1 MGVDTKGV
9 LVFKSKEDKD
19 PFVLGRVIKDVLQK
33 SSYCLQKSPGPN
45 FPTSATVQAELRPH
59 SQSIS
64 FGFMQEDGRSRV
76 LKVFFD
82 VDYDHRDKGDH
93 AVTLFLGHFGH
104 SVEIMTEV
112 VKALEAQVP
121 HSKAFIQPDDSRDP
135 YIPLVDYLKE
145 MGTLAPAKTAN
156 PASKNL
162 AM

>member
-19 PFVLGRVIKDVLQK
+19 PFVLGGIIKDVLQK
-33 SSYCLQKSPGPN
+33 SPYCLQKSPGPN

-64 FGFMQEDGRSRV
+64 FGFMQEDGRSRA

-135 YIPLVDYLKE
+135 YTPLVDYLKDLS
-145 MGTLAPAKTAN
+145 GSAHAKA
-156 PASKNL
+156 ASKNL

>member
-9 LVFKSKEDKD
+9 LVFKSKEEKD
-19 PFVLGRVIKDVLQK
+19 PFVLGRIIKDVLQK
-33 SSYCLQKSPGPN
+33 SPHCLQKSPGPN
-45 FPTSATVQAELRPH
+45 LPTSATVQAELRPH

-64 FGFMQEDGRSRV
+64 FGFTQEDGRSRL

-82 VDYDHRDKGDH
+82 VNYDHRDKGDH
-93 AVTLFLGHFGH
+93 AVTLFLGHFGP

-112 VKALEAQVP
+112 VTALEAQVP

-135 YIPLVDYLKE
+135 YIPLVDFLK
-145 MGTLAPAKTAN
+145 GLSGSAPAKPAK